1 MPSAGVTLKNEKTAG
16 KAKTTTGYGKKRN
29 QKLKKY
35 YSKRIQ
41 RALKIIK
48 PDMCV
53 STEEIYS
60 FLNYLFER
68 FAAKARQLAIYKS
81 TTISRRE
88 IRAAIHQL

>member
-1 MPSAGVTLKNEKTAG
+1 MPSAGVTLKNEKKAG
-16 KAKTTTGYGKKRN
+16 KAKTSTGYGKRN

-35 YSKRIQ
+35 YSIRIKKV
-41 RALKIIK
+41 LKVNK